1 MIVNGVELE
10 DIDIYDLEVAE
21 RYERT
26 MSSFAEIGDKV
37 KSLDGAEGIREI
49 CNRVFDVFNKMFG
62 EGADKKIFGNRVNLL
77 TCLKALEEFQLQ
89 INDQKKEIEK
99 LANKYSPNRAQ
110 RRSKK

>member
-1 MIVNGVELE
+1 MKINGVELE
-10 DIDIYDLEVAE
+10 DIDIYDLETAE
-21 RYERT
+21 KYEEA
-26 MSSFAEIGDKV
+26 MASFAENGDKL

-49 CNRVFDVFNKMFG
+49 CNSVFDVFNTMFG

-89 INDQKKEIEK
+89 INEQKKEIEK

-110 RRSKK
+110 RRAKK